1 MRASLDHLRPS
12 IATLRIAGC
21 AAVALLGTVPV
32 PAIGQGGTTPAPY
45 QFSIEDYARAER
57 FLGQSTNPLMHGTA
71 GRPAWLANGR
81 FWYRATTPAGGTWYA
96 VNPARRLRAPAFD
109 HARLAA
115 ALGSAAGTTVEGDR
129 LPMLEPSADGRA
141 ATASVAGRRYQCDLT
156 AYRCAARGAAPT
168 PPANSSTSPDGK
180 WATWIREHNLWA
192 RELATGREVQLTT
205 DGIKDFGYA
214 TNNAGWVHNN
224 NPVVTWSPD
233 GTQLATFQ
241 HDGRGVRDMYLV
253 STNVGSPKLEA
264 WKYPLPG
271 DSVIF
276 RVSRVI
282 VRLGA
287 DGTPTLVRLKMPP
300 DQHRSTVSDH
310 IACGLEIC
318 DVQWY
323 PDGSHLAFISS
334 SRDHKE
340 AWLRV
345 ANTTTGEVRE
355 VLYEKSRTQLGDASL
370 PENLWRVLPATNEL
384 IWWSQRDN
392 WIHLYLYDLTT
403 GQIKNRITT
412 GDGNVSD
419 IVRIDEK
426 RRQIW
431 FMANGKEAGRD
442 PYYQH
447 LYRIGFDG
455 KGQALLTPEAANHTV
470 NVSPDGRWIV
480 DTYSTP
486 DTPAVTVLRD
496 ANGKVVQPLE
506 KADISRLL
514 ASGWRAPVP
523 FSVKARDG
531 QTDIY
536 GLMYLPSKLD
546 STKKYPIINHI
557 YPGPQSGS
565 VGPRSFLP
573 ARGDNQALAE
583 LGFVVVEIDGM
594 GTPGRS
600 KAFHDYYY
608 GRMND
613 NTIPDQVAGMRELAR
628 RHSFIDIDKAGIWG
642 HSGGGFATA
651 AAMFRA
657 PDFFKVGISES
668 GNHDNRNYEDDW
680 GERYQGLLVKEG
692 ASDNY
697 AAEANQT
704 YAKDLKGKLFL
715 IHGMMDDNVPPYN
728 TQLVADALMKAG
740 KDFDMIM
747 LPHARHGFGADSPYI
762 MRRRWDY
769 FIQHLQGNIPPKEY
783 QIGRPRAVQ

>member
-1 MRASLDHLRPS
+1 MPVYPVLRRTS
-12 IATLRIAGC
+12 AATIG
-21 AAVALLGTVPV
+21 VAGTVLLALQGGLPTT
-32 PAIGQGGTTPAPY
+32 AWGQGAPPPGY
-45 QFSIEDYARAER
+45 QFTIEDYARAER
-57 FLGQSTNPLMHGTA
+57 FLGQTTNPLMHGTA
-71 GRPAWLANGR
+71 GRPAWLADGR

-96 VNPARRLRAPAFD
+96 VNPARKTRAAAFD
-109 HARLAA
+109 HARLAT
-115 ALGSAAGTTVEGDR
+115 ALGSVAGTTVEGDR
-129 LPMLEPSADGRA
+129 LPMLEPSADGRS
-141 ATASVAGRRYQCDLT
+141 ATASVAGRRYQCDLA
-156 AYRCAARGAAPT
+156 AYTCAAGASAPT
-168 PPANSSTSPDGK
+168 PPANSSTSPNGK
-180 WATWIREHNLWA
+180 WATYIRDHNLWA
-192 RELATGREVQLTT
+192 KELASGREVQLTS

-233 GTQLATFQ
+233 GSQIATFQ

-253 STNVGSPKLEA
+253 STNVGSPRLEA

-282 VRLGA
+282 VRLAA
-287 DGTPTLVRLKMPP
+287 DGTPTLVRLRMPP

-345 ANTTTGEVRE
+345 ANATTGEVRE
-355 VLYEKSRTQLGDASL
+355 VLYEKSKTQLGDASL
-370 PENLWRVLPATNEL
+370 PENLWRVLPASNEL

-392 WIHLYLYDLTT
+392 WIHLYLYDLST
-403 GQIKNRITT
+403 GQLKNRITT

-419 IVRIDEK
+419 IVRIDEQ

-431 FMANGKEAGRD
+431 FTANGKEAGRD

-455 KGQALLTPEAANHTV
+455 KGQVLLTPEAANHTV
-470 NVSPDGRWIV
+470 SVSPDGRWIV

-506 KADISRLL
+506 KADITRLL

-523 FSVKARDG
+523 VTMKARDG

-594 GTPGRS
+594 GTPNRS
-600 KAFHDYYY
+600 KEFHDYYY

-628 RHSFIDIDKAGIWG
+628 RYPFIDIDKAGIWG

-692 ASDNY
+692 SSDNY

-704 YAKDLKGKLFL
+704 HAKNLKGKLFL